1 MTCVRLPQGFFPDAA
16 EAMPNPRTEGS
27 CCPSS
32 LVNSQLSSAGGWCIL
47 LPLHVKMLFYPKVKD
62 LFSVLVL
69 EPPCAWIPQNQT
81 MQMLAVDPC
90 VLESPHKFFLRM
102 KQKLQQQ
109 QKDTASSNPIKQS
122 IPPSTTAEKP
132 LLKPTFGEPVT
143 SAPTA
148 TESVVPDKDDQDNFL
163 VESLGADDEMSPNT
177 ITSSVNVCSAPSKPG
192 DQLEERSGGREANC
206 CELRQEKG
214 QPQPSDQQAAHR
226 AKTSETNSQKP
237 LQCLCSIMFCSPKV
251 HVTKNKNLKEN
262 SKGPQDKPHS
272 GRLAAKAG
280 NEKKICLT
288 SWSIRVI
295 NGNTAICVEGKR
307 KDMKGLSWHSN
318 AIMERVANNQ
328 VKTSSGNIYI
338 LQGH

>member
-109 QKDTASSNPIKQS
+109 QKGTWH
-122 IPPSTTAEKP
+122 
-132 LLKPTFGEPVT
+132 
-143 SAPTA
+143 
-148 TESVVPDKDDQDNFL
+148 
-163 VESLGADDEMSPNT
+163 
-177 ITSSVNVCSAPSKPG
+177 CS
-192 DQLEERSGGREANC
+192 
-206 CELRQEKG
+206 
-214 QPQPSDQQAAHR
+214 
-226 AKTSETNSQKP
+226 
-237 LQCLCSIMFCSPKV
+237 
-251 HVTKNKNLKEN
+251 
-262 SKGPQDKPHS
+262 
-272 GRLAAKAG
+272 
-280 NEKKICLT
+280 
-288 SWSIRVI
+288 
-295 NGNTAICVEGKR
+295 
-307 KDMKGLSWHSN
+307 
-318 AIMERVANNQ
+318 
-328 VKTSSGNIYI
+328 
-338 LQGH
+338 